1 MTELDRRKFLTRAA
15 VVAGGAAASGP
26 LVGLAAP
33 AAQASDG
40 GGHHHRRHRHSPGY
54 GALQP
59 TADLLDGVE
68 RLALPTGFSYRSFA
82 LTGSTTDD
90 GATLPKKPDGM
101 GAFHGRHGN
110 TVLLRNHE
118 IGNSAPLFGGAG
130 AVSDF
135 DARTG
140 GGVVGLEVTAHG
152 HLVRSWVAMNGTM
165 SNCAA
170 GSTPWGTLLSNE
182 ESVNGADVGND
193 FTGSDNS
200 VLTAKHGYLY
210 EVPTDGGAPNG
221 PITHAGRFA
230 HEGSVVD
237 PHDGTVYMTED
248 DFAFPSGFYRYQSPT
263 DPRRSRRI
271 KDGGRLQMLA
281 VAGQPG
287 RDFTGHVENG
297 SRFATTWVDID
308 NPDPTFP
315 AGTTNDQAIRAVADQ
330 GLTQGACFFSRLE
343 GAVWSH
349 GAVWFTSTQ
358 GGAFHGVTK
367 GGLGQGEGQV
377 WAYEPRS
384 GTLTMVFESPSP
396 AVLDMPDNIGVS
408 KHGAFILCED
418 GNDTT
423 QYLRGLTASGKIFDF
438 AMNITSRDAKE
449 EFAGAVWSRNGH
461 TLFVNLQMSND
472 PARTF
477 AIWGPWQRGSF

>member
-1 MTELDRRKFLTRAA
+1 MTELDRRTFLKTSAA
-15 VVAGGAAASGP
+15 VAAGNAVAGGPFIGLTASS
-26 LVGLAAP
+26 
-33 AAQASDG
+33 AQAS
-40 GGHHHRRHRHSPGY
+40 GHHDDHRRHHHAPGY
-54 GALQP
+54 GPLSPQP
-59 TADLLDGVE
+59 DLLDGIT
-68 RLALPTGFSYRSFA
+68 RLSLPAGFSYRSFA

-90 GATLPKKPDGM
+90 GAVLPKKPDGM
-101 GAFHGRHGN
+101 GAFHGRDGR

-118 IGNSAPLFGGAG
+118 IGNSAALLGAPG
-130 AVSDF
+130 SASDH
-135 DARTG
+135 DAATG

-152 HLVRSWVAMNGTM
+152 HLERSWVAMNGTL

-182 ESVNGADVGND
+182 ESVNGPDVGND
-193 FTGSDNS
+193 FTGSDNAK
-200 VLTAKHGYLY
+200 LTAKHGYLY
-210 EVPTDGGAPNG
+210 EVPSDGGAPNG

-230 HEGSVVD
+230 HEGSVID
-237 PHDGTVYMTED
+237 PRDGTVYMTED
-248 DFAFPSGFYRYQSPT
+248 DFAFPSGFYHYRSPV
-263 DPRRSRRI
+263 DPRRSGRI
-271 KDGGRLQMLA
+271 RDGGRLQMLK
-281 VAGQPG
+281 VVGQPN

-297 SRFATTWVDID
+297 SRFATMWVDID
-308 NPDPTFP
+308 DPDPTFAP
-315 AGTTNDQAIRAVADQ
+315 GTTNNEAIRAVADQ
-330 GLTQGACFFSRLE
+330 GLEQGACFFSRLE

-358 GGAFHGVTK
+358 GGMFHGVSK

-384 GTLTMVFESPSP
+384 GMLTMVYESPGP
-396 AVLDMPDNIGVS
+396 DVLDMPDNIGVS

-423 QYLRGLTASGKIFDF
+423 QYLRGLTASGTIFDF
-438 AMNITSRDAKE
+438 AMNITRRDAKE
-449 EFAGAVWSRNGH
+449 EFAGAVWSQNGH

-477 AIWGPWQRGSF
+477 AIWGLWQRGAF